1 MSRSFPLPLRVGR
14 EPEIHFV
21 RQELGADCGDQTMTR
36 EDRAVKLSHRLPP
49 WEGVVAASMCLSVS
63 ENPATILYLVP
74 PDSLSAK
81 AGHRKWRRSKPIV

>member
-1 MSRSFPLPLRVGR
+1 VSRSFPLPLRVGR

-63 ENPATILYLVP
+63 ENPATILYLFRLTACQQRLAIVNGE
-74 PDSLSAK
+74 D
-81 AGHRKWRRSKPIV
+81 RSQ